1 MEKKNDILKPTA
13 KAFTNAELGGKKSDK
28 ELATL
33 DRGILEVALM
43 IAGLDGTIFPEEY
56 DAFAAMAKKCR
67 GATAAN
73 TKAVY
78 DSATAKA
85 GQIVAMARSGLYS
98 EAARLATFVKLA
110 HDALPNG
117 FACGSLADLRRAF
130 ALWIAM
136 GVSDGA
142 FSAFERRCV
151 NMLVRR
157 FALARAAKTKR
168 FAPILESD
176 FLMKAVKI
184 FSEMED
190 AKKRKNAEQSLTE
203 LIAFV
208 PVKTKSGLVPH
219 PSAALKL
226 AAPLPGPTVPGWK

>member
-1 MEKKNDILKPTA
+1 MEKTNDILKLTA
-13 KAFTNAELGGKKSDK
+13 KTLAGIELGSKKGDK
-28 ELATL
+28 ELAAL

-56 DAFAAMAKKCR
+56 KAFADMAKKCR

-117 FACGSLADLRRAF
+117 FACGSLADMRRAF

-142 FSAFERRCV
+142 YSGFERRCV
-151 NMLVRR
+151 DTLVRR
-157 FALARAAKTKR
+157 FALARAGKTKR

-184 FSEMED
+184 FTEMAD
-190 AKKRKNAEQSLTE
+190 AKKREKAEQALAE
-203 LIAFV
+203 LIEFV
-208 PVKTKSGLVPH
+208 PVKTKSGLATH

-226 AAPLPGPTVPGWK
+226 ASPLPGPTVPGWK